1 MKRRT
6 LLGPALF
13 APAVWLGAVSLSGC
27 TALKTVHA
35 DLSTWGE
42 WPQGR
47 APGSYAFDRLPSQ
60 QSDPAEADRVETL
73 AREALAKAGFR
84 AAAAD
89 EKPEVLVQVASRTTR
104 TGIDLWED
112 PLWWRGSFG
121 AAGHRWGGTVWVIDT
136 RFDRSRYER
145 QVAVLLRD
153 AASGKPL
160 YEARAANEGGTAGS
174 DALLSALFS
183 AALIDFPRQG
193 PNPRP
198 VRVTLP

>member
-6 LLGPALF
+6 VF
-13 APAVWLGAVSLSGC
+13 APVLLLMAVGLSGC
-27 TALKTVHA
+27 AALNTVHA
-35 DLSTWGE
+35 DLSTWGD
-42 WPQGR
+42 WPTGR

-60 QSDPAEADRVETL
+60 QSDPAEADRVEAA
-73 AREALAKAGFR
+73 ARDALAKAGFR
-84 AAAAD
+84 PAGTD

-104 TGIDLWED
+104 TSADPWDD
-112 PLWWRGSFG
+112 PLWWRGGFG
-121 AAGHRWGGTVWVIDT
+121 TIGAIGHRWTGTVWVIDT

-160 YEARAANEGGTAGS
+160 YEARAANEGSTAGG
-174 DALLSALFS
+174 DALLGALFN
-183 AALIDFPRQG
+183 AALIDFPRNG

>member
-1 MKRRT
+1 MKRR
-6 LLGPALF
+6 
-13 APAVWLGAVSLSGC
+13 AVFTSCVVLAAVALSGC
-27 TALKTVHA
+27 AALKTVHA

-42 WPQGR
+42 WPPGR

-60 QSDPAEADRVETL
+60 QSDPAEADRVEAA
-73 AREALAKAGFR
+73 ARDALAKAGFR
-84 AAAAD
+84 PAAAG
-89 EKPEVLVQVASRTTR
+89 ETPEVLVQVASRTTR
-104 TGIDLWED
+104 TGIDLWDD
-112 PLWWRGSFG
+112 PLWWRGGFG
-121 AAGHRWGGTVWVIDT
+121 IVGHRWAGSLWVIDS

-160 YEARAANEGGTAGS
+160 YEARAANEGSTVGS
-174 DALLSALFS
+174 DALHSALFS
-183 AALIDFPRQG
+183 AALIDFPRHG

>member
-1 MKRRT
+1 MRRRAVFT
-6 LLGPALF
+6 ACVLLA
-13 APAVWLGAVSLSGC
+13 AAALSGC
-27 TALKTVHA
+27 AALKTVHA
-35 DLSTWGE
+35 DLSTWGD

-60 QSDPAEADRVETL
+60 QSDAAEADRVEAA
-73 AREALAKAGFR
+73 ARDALAKAGFR
-84 AAAAD
+84 PAAAG
-89 EKPEVLVQVASRTTR
+89 EKPEILVQVASRTTR
-104 TGIDLWED
+104 TGIDPWDD
-112 PLWWRGSFG
+112 PLWWRGGFG
-121 AAGHRWGGTVWVIDT
+121 IVGHRWAGSLWVIDT

-160 YEARAANEGGTAGS
+160 YESRAANEGSTAGS

>member
-1 MKRRT
+1 MKRR
-6 LLGPALF
+6 
-13 APAVWLGAVSLSGC
+13 AVFTSCVVLAAVALSGC
-27 TALKTVHA
+27 AALNTVHA
-35 DLSTWGE
+35 DLSTWGD
-42 WPQGR
+42 WPPGR

-60 QSDPAEADRVETL
+60 QSDPAEADRVEAAARDAL
-73 AREALAKAGFR
+73 ARAGFR
-84 AAAAD
+84 PAAAG
-89 EKPEVLVQVASRTTR
+89 EKPDVLVQVASRTTR
-104 TGIDLWED
+104 TGIDPWDD
-112 PLWWRGSFG
+112 PLWWRGGFG
-121 AAGHRWGGTVWVIDT
+121 IVGRRWAGNLWVIDT

-174 DALLSALFS
+174 DALLGALFS
-183 AALIDFPRQG
+183 AALIDFPRHG